1 MHLSPYQHGQ
11 HSSKHFHRPDSVRSH
26 KSSLGGQGR
35 HFSFFLLSADEET
48 EMQRVWVSGQGSDLP
63 FGRMLFSPPL

>member
-1 MHLSPYQHGQ
+1 MGSTVLSIFIGLILFDPIIRPWVDKAGI
-11 HSSKHFHRPDSVRSH
+11 FH
-26 KSSLGGQGR
+26 
-35 HFSFFLLSADEET
+35 FFLLSTDEET